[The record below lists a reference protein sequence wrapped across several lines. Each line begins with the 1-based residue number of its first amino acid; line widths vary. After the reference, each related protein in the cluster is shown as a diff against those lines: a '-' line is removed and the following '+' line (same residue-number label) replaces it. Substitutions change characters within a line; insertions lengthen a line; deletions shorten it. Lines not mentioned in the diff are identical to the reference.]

1 MEDLLCLNKKF
12 YSEFMFEKPLYLQHN
27 PKQKQNMK
35 KIDHGKLKY
44 QVLSILN
51 EKGPLTEK
59 EIVYKLANYFHLSE
73 EEREERYA
81 KYPSAK
87 VFYKIVASN
96 EERLRFAG
104 LEEFTLQGHKITQRG
119 LNALNE
125 NHGTISYSYLKKF
138 PEYRKWVSEGH
149 RKKAKA
155 SEIIDFDS
163 LFES

>member
-1 MEDLLCLNKKF
+1 MEKV
-12 YSEFMFEKPLYLQHN
+12 SE
-27 PKQKQNMK
+27 

-44 QVLSILN
+44 QVLLTLK
-51 EKGPLTEK
+51 EKGVLTEK
-59 EIVYKLANYFHLSE
+59 EIVEKMANYFHLSE
-73 EEREERYA
+73 DEREETYSKRPYD
-81 KYPSAK
+81 K
-87 VFYKIVASN
+87 VFYKKVASN

-104 LEEFTLQGHKITQRG
+104 LEEFTPQGHRITQRG

-149 RKKAKA
+149 KKKTKN

>member
-1 MEDLLCLNKKF
+1 
-12 YSEFMFEKPLYLQHN
+12 
-27 PKQKQNMK
+27 MK

-44 QVLSILN
+44 QVLSILK
-51 EKGPLTEK
+51 EKSPLTQK
-59 EIVYKLANYFHLSE
+59 EIVEKLANYYHLTE
-73 EEREERYA
+73 EERTANYDKRPYD
-81 KYPSAK
+81 K
-87 VFYKIVASN
+87 VFYKKVASN

-104 LEEFTLQGHKITQRG
+104 LEEFTPQGHRITQRG

-149 RKKAKA
+149 RKKAKG

-163 LFES
+163 LFETKHI

>member
-1 MEDLLCLNKKF
+1 
-12 YSEFMFEKPLYLQHN
+12 MFKKPLYLQHN

-35 KIDHGKLKY
+35 RIDHSKLKY

-51 EKGPLTEK
+51 EEGPLTQK
-59 EIVYKLANYFHLSE
+59 EIVYKLVNYFHLSE
-73 EEREERYA
+73 EEREERYP
-81 KYPSAK
+81 KYPSSK

-119 LNALNE
+119 LDALKE
-125 NHGTISYSYLKKF
+125 NLGTIPFSYLRKF

-149 RKKAKA
+149 KKKAKE

>member
-1 MEDLLCLNKKF
+1 MCLKNH
-12 YSEFMFEKPLYLQHN
+12 YICSDN
-27 PKQKQNMK
+27 PKQQQNME

-44 QVLSILN
+44 QVLSILK
-51 EKGPLTEK
+51 EESPLSQK
-59 EIVYKLANYFHLSE
+59 EIVEKLANYYHLTE
-73 EEREERYA
+73 EERTENYDKRPYD
-81 KYPSAK
+81 K
-87 VFYKIVASN
+87 VFYKKVASN

-104 LEEFTLQGHKITQRG
+104 LEEFTPQGHRITQRG

-149 RKKAKA
+149 KKKTKN

-163 LFES
+163 LFETIR

>member
-1 MEDLLCLNKKF
+1 MEKV
-12 YSEFMFEKPLYLQHN
+12 SE
-27 PKQKQNMK
+27 

-44 QVLSILN
+44 QVLLTLK
-51 EKGPLTEK
+51 EKGVLTEK
-59 EIVYKLANYFHLSE
+59 EIVEKMANYFHLSE
-73 EEREERYA
+73 DEREETYSKRPYD
-81 KYPSAK
+81 K
-87 VFYKIVASN
+87 VFYKKVASN

-104 LEEFTLQGHKITQRG
+104 LEEFTPQGHRITQRG

-149 RKKAKA
+149 KKKTKN

-163 LFES
+163 LFETIR

>member
-1 MEDLLCLNKKF
+1 
-12 YSEFMFEKPLYLQHN
+12 MFEKPLYLQHN

-73 EEREERYA
+73 EEREET
-81 KYPSAK
+81 YPKRPHDK
-87 VFYKIVASN
+87 VFYKKVASN
-96 EERLRFAG
+96 EEHLRFAG
-104 LEEFTLQGHKITQRG
+104 LEEFTLQGHRIAQRG

>member
-1 MEDLLCLNKKF
+1 ME
-12 YSEFMFEKPLYLQHN
+12 
-27 PKQKQNMK
+27 

-44 QVLSILN
+44 QVLSILK
-51 EKGPLTEK
+51 EKSPLTQK
-59 EIVYKLANYFHLSE
+59 DIVEKLANHYHLTE
-73 EEREERYA
+73 EERTENYA
-81 KYPSAK
+81 KRPYDK
-87 VFYKIVASN
+87 VFYKKVASN

-104 LEEFTLQGHKITQRG
+104 LEEFTPQGHRITQRG

-125 NHGTISYSYLKKF
+125 NLGTIPYSYLRKF

-149 RKKAKA
+149 RKKAKE